1 MKQSRVTSP
10 QRREKW
16 YYRGI
21 EGRLQGPLNW
31 SMMEILVEAGVIRPD
46 TPVKVGSDTTAAHQ
60 NAALATL
67 FCA

>member
-1 MKQSRVTSP
+1 MKESHVTSP
-10 QRREKW
+10 AGCKEW

-31 SMMEILVEAGVIRPD
+31 SMIEILVEAGVIRPD
-46 TPVKVGSDTTAAHQ
+46 TPVKVGVDTTVAHKH
-60 NAALATL
+60 AALAGL